1 MEVYFIDISLD
12 KERLQQHLGSCFTS
26 PPLYVERLL
35 LVLIGSLCNVAF
47 AIYELLQNSV
57 DFNTHILVVFMI
69 NLFVYSGFYVIM
81 KVRKNECII
90 TRVYP
95 FVHLAASITFW
106 TTGSV
111 FFLQKSA
118 KWEESAA
125 SSRML
130 NQKCIVGQV
139 YDTHDLWHF
148 LSSAALF
155 FFFMFLLTVDDD
167 VETKP
172 RREIPVF

>member
-1 MEVYFIDISLD
+1 M
-12 KERLQQHLGSCFTS
+12 
-26 PPLYVERLL
+26 
-35 LVLIGSLCNVAF
+35 LIGSLCNVAF

-118 KWEESAA
+118 KWEVSSPGLRLPHLPPAGCSCASGPAA
-125 SSRML
+125 EPS
-130 NQKCIVGQV
+130 
-139 YDTHDLWHF
+139 DLLIRVRWPDRWLCDVRCLF
-148 LSSAALF
+148 LSN
-155 FFFMFLLTVDDD
+155 
-167 VETKP
+167 ETGH
-172 RREIPVF
+172 